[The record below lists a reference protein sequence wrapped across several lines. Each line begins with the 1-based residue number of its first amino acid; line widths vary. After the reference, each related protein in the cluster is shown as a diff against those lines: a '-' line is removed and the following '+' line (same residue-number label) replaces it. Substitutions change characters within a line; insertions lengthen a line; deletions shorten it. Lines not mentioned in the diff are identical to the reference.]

1 MSRLK
6 LQLFLK
12 NLLLPW
18 YRNLWVIVFIRRQP
32 YRQRVCERT
41 SFCGEFC
48 LLPWITYGNPLWKS
62 FVNSLRV
69 KFVVL
74 QCLFISANMNEEDLH
89 LARAIVEE
97 EMNSRTRSPQE
108 SPATPKRLSWIDLLK
123 NWKCLGSFL
132 IFFTILGRIG
142 VWLCI

>member
-74 QCLFISANMNEEDLH
+74 QCLFIRANMNEEDLH

-108 SPATPKRLSWIDLLK
+108 SPATPKKIVMNRSVEKLK
-123 NWKCLGSFL
+123 AFRFVFDFFL
-132 IFFTILGRIG
+132 PF
-142 VWLCI
+142 